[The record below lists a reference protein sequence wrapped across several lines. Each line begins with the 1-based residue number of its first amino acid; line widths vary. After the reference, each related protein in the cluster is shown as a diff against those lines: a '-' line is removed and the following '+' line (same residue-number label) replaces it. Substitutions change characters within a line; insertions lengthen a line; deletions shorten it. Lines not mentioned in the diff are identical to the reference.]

1 MKTMKK
7 GLNIA
12 AALLLAAFATGCND
26 AEYGT
31 LGTHAFINESTSA
44 SSTKVTID
52 PSNGA
57 EAQLTVCLSEKAD
70 RNYDF
75 RLVVDDAVLATY
87 NAEQASSYVT
97 MPSEIFTMPDKITIE
112 AGSFSAN
119 PVTIHINPIP
129 AEYIGETYAIPLR
142 LESVDGNMPTTTKTS
157 TFVITTESII
167 SSTLP
172 MFTGRTG
179 LSAAGFPVS
188 LPQFTVECRFQV
200 SNTGNRNRDI
210 FCSGSNILLRFEDP
224 QNYDPATG
232 FQAHSLIQFQGNGW
246 FLNPSLAITP
256 NKWQHY
262 AITYDGSKVTI
273 YVNGA
278 FAGSKEG
285 TIDPNFEFAG
295 WFGGGGSNAHG
306 TSDPTWWAGCKILC
320 SELRIWSVCR
330 TEAQIQNNMTTTSAK
345 SEGLVGY
352 WRMNDGEG
360 KTFEDCTG
368 NGHTLTAEQD
378 PVWVENILS
387 TDTETAWPE

>member
-1 MKTMKK
+1 MKK

-31 LGTHAFINESTSA
+31 LGTHAFINESTSG
-44 SSTKVTID
+44 SGMKLTLEQNKGTEV
-52 PSNGA
+52 
-57 EAQLTVCLSEKAD
+57 QLTVCLSEKAD
-70 RNYDF
+70 RNYEF
-75 RLVVDDAVLATY
+75 RLVADEAVLANY
-87 NAEQASSYVT
+87 NAEQASSYVA
-97 MPSEIFTMPDKITIE
+97 MPSEVYTLPDKITIE
-112 AGSFSAN
+112 AGSFNAD
-119 PVTIHINPIP
+119 PTTIHINSIP
-129 AEYIGETYAIPLR
+129 DEYIGEMYAIPLR

-157 TFVITTESII
+157 TFVIATETVTNSA
-167 SSTLP
+167 LP

-179 LSAAGFPVS
+179 LSAAGFPMS
-188 LPQFTVECRFQV
+188 LPQFTIECRFQV
-200 SNTGNRNRDI
+200 SNTGERNRDI

-224 QNYDPATG
+224 QNYDPTTG
-232 FQAHSLIQFQGNGW
+232 FEAHSLIQFQGDGW
-246 FLNPSLAITP
+246 FLNPTLPITP

-278 FAGSKEG
+278 PAGNKEG
-285 TIDPNFEFAG
+285 KIDPNFEFVG
-295 WFGGGGSNAHG
+295 WFGGGGGNAHG
-306 TSDPTWWAGCKILC
+306 TGNATWWSGCKILC

-330 TEAQIQNNMTTTSAK
+330 SEAQIQNNMTTTSAK
-345 SEGLVGY
+345 SENLVAY

-368 NGHTLTAEQD
+368 NGHTMTAEQE